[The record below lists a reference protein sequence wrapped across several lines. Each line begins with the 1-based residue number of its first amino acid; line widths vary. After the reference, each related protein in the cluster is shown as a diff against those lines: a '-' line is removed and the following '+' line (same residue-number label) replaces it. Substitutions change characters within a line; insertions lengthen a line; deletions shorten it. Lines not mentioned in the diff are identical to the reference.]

1 MIFPFKCPFIGDF
14 PLPRL
19 LTPEGNTKSDLVS
32 LEPPSSHLFLFKN
45 GLACNNQTLHHEDKS
60 VSFSKTYIIYKLNL
74 VKNPLVFP
82 CDTTILINLICLM
95 KSPFVALFPSWTSQI
110 LSKMGHQ
117 TCHHPCCRPV
127 LTKPIDFHGEN
138 TWVSGEDLQPI
149 QWIHQE
155 MPLISRLFEVVW
167 KAMAP

>member
-95 KSPFVALFPSWTSQI
+95 KSPFVALFA
-110 LSKMGHQ
+110 GHPKSSRKWA
-117 TCHHPCCRPV
+117 TRRAITHAADLCLAETYRFPWR
-127 LTKPIDFHGEN
+127 KAHGF
-138 TWVSGEDLQPI
+138 SGEDLQPI
-149 QWIHQE
+149 QWIPQE
-155 MPLISRLFEVVW
+155 MPLISR
-167 KAMAP
+167 AP

>member
-32 LEPPSSHLFLFKN
+32 LEPPFSHLFLFKN

-82 CDTTILINLICLM
+82 CDTTIHQFNLLDEVPICC
-95 KSPFVALFPSWTSQI
+95 SFCWTSQI

-127 LTKPIDFHGEN
+127 LTTPIDFHGEN
-138 TWVSGEDLQPI
+138 SWFPVKIFNQSSGYIKKCQ
-149 QWIHQE
+149 
-155 MPLISRLFEVVW
+155 LFKVVW
-167 KAMAP
+167 EAMAPFTFW